1 VSEAAAAAVR
11 DAAGSL
17 ARALDAGSWSDVERA
32 SAALARATQALGA
45 AGGHH
50 LTPELKD
57 AVRHALAESAAARI
71 RTRYLAEHSRQRLD
85 RLHAL
90 TGRSAQRYGRTG
102 RYL

>member
-1 VSEAAAAAVR
+1 VSAAAVGE
-11 DAAGSL
+11 AAQTL
-17 ARALDAGSWSDVERA
+17 ARALDAGSWEEVERA

-50 LTPELKD
+50 LTPELK
-57 AVRHALAESAAARI
+57 ATVRQALADSEAARI
-71 RTRYLAEHSRQRLD
+71 RTRYLAEHTRQRLD

-90 TGRSAQRYGRTG
+90 TGRSAARYGRHG